1 MKISLILPVHN
12 AYRYVKKAISSILK
26 NFDFDNGDV
35 LIVDDY
41 SDKRTAKLLDR
52 FVSKYPEKLKMIRN
66 SSNLGYLK
74 SCNLAVSHVNGDIA
88 VLLNSDCEIPKDFVS
103 RIVNCFTHDANIV
116 AASPI
121 ASWSANYYL
130 GDILPLEIMNYLLK
144 KRMKAQ
150 YPDIFN
156 AEGFCF
162 CVRKAYIDK
171 YGLFDTVY
179 GMGYCEE
186 VDFCIGATSRGF
198 RCVLIDNLYI
208 KHARNKSFGSSRI
221 EALAANNK
229 ILYEKWADF
238 INSDEIKPV
247 ENPMDSIIREV
258 FGVCGV
264 YILFLLRF
272 NRQIETNRIR
282 SLKNILKTSVKKNNS
297 TKKVVY
303 TAIVGDSDIMPVV
316 HDYVREG
323 WQYVCFTDNKTL
335 QRLAK
340 FGQWEIRPLLFNVL
354 DDTKNARWHKT
365 HPLELFPGYAES
377 LWVDANFNILT
388 SYIFDLIENTRSE
401 LLVPK
406 HYCRVSIY
414 QEIAAVSA
422 LSREYADNVRRIEQ
436 FLKSESM
443 PDNFG
448 LNETNLVYR
457 KHTAKV
463 KKLMDDWWYMIENFS
478 KRDPLSFSYVL
489 WKNSVDIEGISIP
502 NARIDVKNFKIFTH
516 NPKDT
521 ITGKLLSFIFP
532 SK

>member
-41 SDKRTAKLLDR
+41 SDKRTAKLLDK
-52 FVSKYPEKLKMIRN
+52 FVSKYSDKLKMIRN

-103 RIVNCFTHDANIV
+103 RIVNCFAHDANIV

-144 KRMKAQ
+144 KRRKAQ

-198 RCVLIDNLYI
+198 RCVLIDNLYV
-208 KHARNKSFGSSRI
+208 KHARNKSFGGERSS
-221 EALAANNK
+221 ALSDNNK
-229 ILYEKWADF
+229 ILYEKWGKR
-238 INSDEIKPV
+238 IHKHELQQNISPI
-247 ENPMDSIIREV
+247 IQLIREV
-258 FGVCGV
+258 FGFFKFFIFF
-264 YILFLLRF
+264 YLRLS
-272 NRQIETNRIR
+272 RQNSSNRIFCMR
-282 SLKNILKTSVKKNNS
+282 NILKHKNTRKVYIN
-297 TKKVVY
+297 KVVY
-303 TAIVGDSDIMPVV
+303 TAIAGQYDIIPIIQ
-316 HDYVREG
+316 DYVRDDWE
-323 WQYVCFTDNKTL
+323 YVCFTDNKTL
-335 QRLAK
+335 IGLGK
-340 FGQWEIRPLLFNVL
+340 FGHWKIFPLRYNKL
-354 DDTKNARWHKT
+354 DAVKNARWHKT
-365 HPLELFPGYAES
+365 HPLELFPDCTES
-377 LWVDANFNILT
+377 LWIDANVNILT
-388 SYIFDLIENTRSE
+388 PYIFDLIKNTEAE

-406 HYCRVSIY
+406 HYCRTSIY
-414 QEIAAVSA
+414 QELEAVTFSIKDSA
-422 LSREYADNVRRIEQ
+422 ENIKVTEN
-436 FLKSESM
+436 FLHSKGM

-478 KRDPLSFSYVL
+478 KRDQLSFSYIL
-489 WKNSVDIEGISIP
+489 WKNGIQIEQISIS
-502 NARIDVKNFKIFTH
+502 NARIDCKNYKIYPHTRT
-516 NPKDT
+516 NT
-521 ITGKLLSFIFP
+521 LTGKLLSFIFP